1 MFTSLDFENQ
11 VSKQV
16 TSRIKLF
23 TLIGT
28 YGRIAEVEILLV
40 EFPTKFSFAH
50 NLFSLSFF
58 NTKLNHCGEEDK
70 SKFNL
75 AFHSSISC
83 KVLGPMIICP
93 PVRDDFHLDLTF
105 KPNI

>member
-28 YGRIAEVEILLV
+28 YGRIAEVEILVV
-40 EFPTKFSFAH
+40 EFLTGLG
-50 NLFSLSFF
+50 NLV
-58 NTKLNHCGEEDK
+58 G
-70 SKFNL
+70 
-75 AFHSSISC
+75 
-83 KVLGPMIICP
+83 
-93 PVRDDFHLDLTF
+93 
-105 KPNI
+105 

>member
-11 VSKQV
+11 DTKQV

-40 EFPTKFSFAH
+40 EFLTKLSFADD
-50 NLFSLSFF
+50 LFSLSFF
-58 NTKLNHCGEEDK
+58 NTILNHCCEEGK
-70 SKFNL
+70 SKFDL
-75 AFHSSISC
+75 AFHSSIFC
-83 KVLGPMIICP
+83 KVLGPPIICP
-93 PVRDDFHLDLTF
+93 PVRVDFHLHLTF
-105 KPNI
+105 TLNI

>member
-28 YGRIAEVEILLV
+28 YGRIAEVEILVV
-40 EFPTKFSFAH
+40 EFLTKLSFAH
-50 NLFSLSFF
+50 DLFSLSFF
-58 NTKLNHCGEEDK
+58 NTILNHCWDEDK

-83 KVLGPMIICP
+83 KVLGPTIICP